1 MLTDNFSGYKALY
14 AQGSIVEAGCWA
26 HVRRKFF
33 EAHKLAG
40 SAIAQEALE
49 RIKALYAIEQTLR
62 EHPPDGRTALRQRQ
76 SQPLLEALHAWLIG
90 QRSLL
95 AKADATARA
104 IDYALGRW
112 RALCVFATDGR
123 VPIGRVE
130 MWRGG
135 GRSRHRCFR
144 PFRLAVPYEPDHG
157 SVSTSPS
164 SNRTCATNASGS
176 LPTHQ
181 AFAFERSRA
190 DGIRRISPNFS

>member
-1 MLTDNFSGYKALY
+1 MRQERSQPLW
-14 AQGSIVEAGCWA
+14 EEM
-26 HVRRKFF
+26 HVWL
-33 EAHKLAG
+33 KLERTRVPDG
-40 SAIAQEALE
+40 SAIA
-49 RIKALYAIEQTLR
+49 K
-62 EHPPDGRTALRQRQ
+62 
-76 SQPLLEALHAWLIG
+76 
-90 QRSLL
+90 
-95 AKADATARA
+95 A
-104 IDYALGRW
+104 IDYSLNHWVGLGRY
-112 RALCVFATDGR
+112 LLDGD

-144 PFRLAVPYEPDHG
+144 PFRLAVPYEPDRD

-190 DGIRRISPNFS
+190 GGNRRISPNFS